1 MMELK
6 GSRTGV
12 TMETKW
18 KVDGYFNDAV
28 VLCERRTGGN
38 KSSERVQQ
46 KYRKHSVRVTVTR
59 CLIEI
64 NRKRV

>member
-6 GSRTGV
+6 GNRTGV

-18 KVDGYFNDAV
+18 QDDGFFNDAV

-46 KYRKHSVRVTVTR
+46 KYRKQSVRVTVTR
-59 CLIEI
+59 CLIEL
-64 NRKRV
+64 NRKKV